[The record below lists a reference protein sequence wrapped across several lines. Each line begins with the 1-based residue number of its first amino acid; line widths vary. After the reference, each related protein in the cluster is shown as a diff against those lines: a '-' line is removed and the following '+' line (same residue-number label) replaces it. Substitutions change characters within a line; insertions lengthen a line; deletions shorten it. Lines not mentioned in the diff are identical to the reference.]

1 MAARHR
7 QGVCRKFPVVTR
19 IHGVQR
25 GMKMDFQGVPVVLGG
40 GSWGTALAHLLAH
53 GGRRP
58 VLMVRDAVQAEAV
71 NLRHE
76 NPRYLPGEEL
86 HPHIRA
92 VVIGTEEADSCLE
105 KAPFLVLSVPCQV
118 LRESLRTLRGKLNP
132 NCVLVNTAKGIEVS
146 ELMTVEQMVR
156 EELPDFLDRY
166 AVLSGPSFALEVVRC
181 KPTAVV
187 LGCRNEEQGA
197 ALRDVF
203 STPWFRA
210 YSSTDVT
217 GVELGGA
224 IKNIIAIAAG
234 LSDGLGFGLNARA
247 ALVTRGLAETGRLGV
262 ALGARAATF
271 MGLSGL
277 GDLLLTCS
285 GDLSRNR
292 QVGLRL
298 GRGETLKDIAGS
310 LHMVAEGV
318 RTTDAVYRLACAHSV
333 EMPVT
338 SGMYSVLYGGL
349 PPREAVQALM
359 GRALREE

>member
-1 MAARHR
+1 
-7 QGVCRKFPVVTR
+7 
-19 IHGVQR
+19 
-25 GMKMDFQGVPVVLGG
+25 MDFQAMPVVLGG

-53 GGRRP
+53 AGRNP
-58 VLMVRDAVQAEAV
+58 VLLVRDAAQAASI
-71 NLRHE
+71 NLRQE
-76 NPRYLPGEEL
+76 NARYLPGERL
-86 HPHIRA
+86 HSGIHA
-92 VVIGTEEADSCLE
+92 VVLGSDEAETVLARASL
-105 KAPFLVLSVPCQV
+105 LVLSVPCQV
-118 LRESLRTLRGKLNP
+118 LRESLRTLRGKLKP
-132 NCVLVNTAKGIEVS
+132 DCVLVNTAKGIEVS
-146 ELMTVEQMVR
+146 ELVTVEQMVR

-166 AVLSGPSFALEVVRC
+166 AVLSGPSFALEVVHC

-187 LGCRNEEQGA
+187 LGCRDEAIGA

-224 IKNIIAIAAG
+224 IKNVIAIAAG

-298 GRGETLKDIAGS
+298 GQGETLKDIAGS

-318 RTTDAVYRLACAHSV
+318 RTTDAVYRLACACSV

-338 SGMYSVLYGGL
+338 AGMYGVLYEGI
-349 PPREAVQALM
+349 PPREAVQTLM
-359 GRALREE
+359 RRALREE

>member
-1 MAARHR
+1 MN
-7 QGVCRKFPVVTR
+7 
-19 IHGVQR
+19 
-25 GMKMDFQGVPVVLGG
+25 FQGKAVVVGG

-53 GGRRP
+53 AGKEP
-58 VLMVRDAVQAEAV
+58 VLLVRDAVQAEAIS
-71 NLRHE
+71 LRQE
-76 NPRYLPGEEL
+76 NPRYLPGEAL
-86 HPHIRA
+86 HPGIRA
-92 VVIGTEEADSCLE
+92 VVSGSDDALSVLA
-105 KAPFLVLSVPCQV
+105 KASLLVLSVPCQV
-118 LRESLRTLRGKLNP
+118 MREALRTLRGRLHP
-132 NCVLVNTAKGIEVS
+132 DCILVNTAKGIEVS
-146 ELMTVEQMVR
+146 ELVTVEQMVR
-156 EELPDFLDRY
+156 EELPDFLNRY

-187 LGCRNEEQGA
+187 LGCRDEMQGA
-197 ALRDVF
+197 ALRNIF
-203 STPWFRA
+203 STSWFRA

-247 ALVTRGLAETGRLGV
+247 ALVTRGLAETSRLGV

-298 GRGETLKDIAGS
+298 GRGEKLQEIAGS

-318 RTTDAVYRLACAHSV
+318 KTTDAVHRLSCAYSV

-338 SGMYSVLYGGL
+338 AAMYSVLYGGL
-349 PPREAVQALM
+349 SPREAVQTLM

>member
-1 MAARHR
+1 MA
-7 QGVCRKFPVVTR
+7 
-19 IHGVQR
+19 
-25 GMKMDFQGVPVVLGG
+25 FQGMPAVLGG

-53 GGRRP
+53 AGRETA
-58 VLMVRDAVQAEAV
+58 LLVRDPAQAEYM

-76 NPRYLPGEEL
+76 NGRYLPGECL
-86 HPHIRA
+86 HPGVRA
-92 VVIGTEEADSCLE
+92 VVAGSEEAASVLAS
-105 KAPFLVLSVPCQV
+105 APLLVLSVPCQA
-118 LRESLRTLRGKLNP
+118 LRGALRSLRGGLRP
-132 NCVLVNTAKGIEVS
+132 DCVLVNTAKGIEVS
-146 ELMTVEQMVR
+146 ELVTVERMVR
-156 EELPDFLDRY
+156 EELPEYLSRY
-166 AVLSGPSFALEVVRC
+166 AILSGPSFALEVVRC

-187 LGCRNEEQGA
+187 LGCRDEALGA

-203 STPWFRA
+203 SAPWFRS

-224 IKNIIAIAAG
+224 VKNIIAIAAG

-247 ALVTRGLAETGRLGV
+247 ALVTRGLAETSRLGV
-262 ALGARAATF
+262 ALGARSATF

-298 GRGETLKDIAGS
+298 GRGETLDGIAGS

-318 RTTDAVYRLACAHSV
+318 KTTDAVYRLARAHAV
-333 EMPVT
+333 DMPVT
-338 SGMYSVLYGGL
+338 FGMYDVLYRGV
-349 PPREAVQALM
+349 PPREAVQTLM
-359 GRALREE
+359 SRALREE